1 MKLSVSEHDGGNRK
15 VIGFCVLALDS
26 CGINQGDGD
35 LSVKELWLNIQE
47 KVSEELSNLL
57 SDRLELSLRYDSQH
71 GRLSLGILLLRIF
84 SLHTLNN
91 DLGRIDEY
99 ILLTNSRQTLFY
111 VDIYVKVTL
120 YEGTRVIKAKKTRLL
135 SCSEVLEFNEK
146 FSIRLPSSYLDS
158 VSCVISL
165 CSR

>member
-1 MKLSVSEHDGGNRK
+1 MIKYLCSVQHNTEIVEDTLNPEYNEEFSYLNISKDDFCGKVMKLSVCEHDGGTKK

-26 CGINQGDGD
+26 CGISQGEGD

-57 SDRLELSLRYDSQH
+57 SDRLELSLRYDGHH

-91 DLGRIDEY
+91 DLGRTAIAPICYTY
-99 ILLTNSRQTLFY
+99 INSFLF
-111 VDIYVKVTL
+111 
-120 YEGTRVIKAKKTRLL
+120 
-135 SCSEVLEFNEK
+135 
-146 FSIRLPSSYLDS
+146 
-158 VSCVISL
+158 
-165 CSR
+165 

>member
-1 MKLSVSEHDGGNRK
+1 MKLSVCDHDGGNKK

-47 KVSEELSNLL
+47 KVTEELSNLL

-91 DLGRIDEY
+91 DLGRID
-99 ILLTNSRQTLFY
+99 ILWS
-111 VDIYVKVTL
+111 
-120 YEGTRVIKAKKTRLL
+120 
-135 SCSEVLEFNEK
+135 
-146 FSIRLPSSYLDS
+146 
-158 VSCVISL
+158 
-165 CSR
+165 